1 MCVCVRRGRGSV
13 VASSTVLE
21 NEDTRAGTTLITVA
35 RLTLSLVQLLG
46 AIRDAKAA

>member
-1 MCVCVRRGRGSV
+1 MCVRRGRGSV

-21 NEDTRAGTTLITVA
+21 NEDTRAGTLITVA